1 MLTKSA
7 MSHAGGGIKDRRDEI
22 VVFSIVR
29 DSICADCGTELRKGQ
44 FLRVESDRPL
54 CLSCADLDHLVFQP
68 AGDAALTRRAV
79 KYSKLRA
86 VVVRFSSARKRYERQ
101 GMLVEQAA
109 LERAEQE
116 CLADS
121 DARQTARARA
131 VERRARIDDEYV
143 KKFEQRIG
151 DLFPACPPSN
161 RCSIAEHACEKY
173 SGRVGRTAAA
183 KEFYADAIEL
193 AVRAHVRHRYT
204 RYDALLAQGT
214 DRRDA
219 RVIVGREVDEM
230 LQRWR
235 GALDPAR

>member
-1 MLTKSA
+1 MLTKSTTN
-7 MSHAGGGIKDRRDEI
+7 HRGGAIKERQDKL
-22 VVFSIVR
+22 VVFSIIR
-29 DSICADCGTELRKGQ
+29 DSICADCRTELLKGR

-54 CLSCADLDHLVFQP
+54 CLSCADLDHLVFLP

-86 VVVRFSSARKRYERQ
+86 VVVRFSRARKRYERQ
-101 GMLVEQAA
+101 GILVEQVA

-116 CLADS
+116 CLADF
-121 DARQTARARA
+121 DAREAARARA
-131 VERRARIDDEYV
+131 AERRARIDDEYV

-151 DLFPACPPSN
+151 DLFPACPPTS
-161 RCSIAEHACEKY
+161 RRSIAEHACEKD

-183 KEFYADAIEL
+183 KQFYPDAIEL
-193 AVRAHVRHRYT
+193 AVRAHVRHQYT
-204 RYDALLAQGT
+204 RYGELLGQGM

-219 RVIVGREVDEM
+219 RGIVGREVDEM

-235 GALDPAR
+235 GAADP